1 MKGWGIIIIL
11 GLSSIGAG
19 GAILPQTAPGENSA
33 SGLTAAVAAMAEKD
47 KKPAKQYAT
56 MAEETIRFGQRPD
69 AVEKLNESS
78 KGKTDTQ
85 APWRHMVGDA
95 LAGVDEGERIDPGV
109 ADWPRLRD
117 ELKKLQPPPVQP
129 SQQKKDSKK
138 DSSEKDK
145 KNKEEKDK
153 KSGDGKEDPQEQQ
166 GGKGEKSERKSEGG
180 EGKDSQSPPSP
191 GEGGQGGEKG
201 ESQEGESKGKTEGEG
216 SGTDGK
222 GGDQKQQEAKGRGKD
237 PNQIKDYSSSKEQE
251 GTMRDR
257 AKEDELAPIQ
267 DKNAGFGSMGE
278 EKKEEGKKEAKKGV
292 GKGQNESKKSERESS
307 SGMRT
312 VGGGTGKK
320 KQEDS
325 GDAYTVEATARL
337 DQVRQSDSPAL
348 LQQRLQTK
356 DQRPSPSSIAKPW

>member
-1 MKGWGIIIIL
+1 MKGWSTIFIL
-11 GLSSIGAG
+11 GLGSIGAS
-19 GAILPQTAPGENSA
+19 GAILPQTNPGKNSA
-33 SGLTAAVAAMAEKD
+33 SGLTATVAAMAEKGN
-47 KKPAKQYAT
+47 KPAKDYAS

-78 KGKTDTQ
+78 KGTKDAQ
-85 APWRHMVGDA
+85 APWRNMVGDA
-95 LAGVDEGERIDPGV
+95 LTGVDEGERIDKNA
-109 ADWPRLRD
+109 ADWARLRD
-117 ELKKLQPPPVQP
+117 ELKKLQPPPPPQ

-145 KNKEEKDK
+145 KDKEKKDK
-153 KSGDGKEDPQEQQ
+153 KSGDGKGDPQEQQ
-166 GGKGEKSERKSEGG
+166 GGKGEKTEKKSEGG
-180 EGKDSQSPPSP
+180 ESKDSQGPPSP
-191 GEGGQGGEKG
+191 GEGGQGGEK
-201 ESQEGESKGKTEGEG
+201 EESKGDSQGKGSETE
-216 SGTDGK
+216 GK
-222 GGDQKQQEAKGRGKD
+222 GGDQKKQEAKEKGKD

-257 AKEDELAPIQ
+257 AKEDDLAPIQ
-267 DKNAGFGSMGE
+267 DKSAGFGNMGE
-278 EKKEEGKKEAKKGV
+278 EKKEEGKKEAKKGP
-292 GKGQNESKKSERESS
+292 GKGQDDSKKSEKEAA

-348 LQQRLQTK
+348 LQQRLQPK
-356 DQRPSPSSIAKPW
+356 DQRPSPSSTAKPW

>member
-1 MKGWGIIIIL
+1 MKGWSTIFIL
-11 GLSSIGAG
+11 GLGSIGAG
-19 GAILPQTAPGENSA
+19 GAILPPTTPGENSA
-33 SGLTAAVAAMAEKD
+33 SGLTAAVAAMAEKGN
-47 KKPAKQYAT
+47 KPAKDYAA

-78 KGKTDTQ
+78 KGTKDAQ
-85 APWRHMVGDA
+85 APWRNMVGDA
-95 LAGVDEGERIDPGV
+95 LAGVDEGERIDERA
-109 ADWPRLRD
+109 ADWARLRD
-117 ELKKLQPPPVQP
+117 ELKKLQPPPPPP

-145 KNKEEKDK
+145 KDKEKKDK
-153 KSGDGKEDPQEQQ
+153 KSGDGKGDPQEQQ
-166 GGKGEKSERKSEGG
+166 SGKGEKSEKKSEGG

-191 GEGGQGGEKG
+191 GEGGQGEEK
-201 ESQEGESKGKTEGEG
+201 GESKGKPEGEG
-216 SGTDGK
+216 SETDGK
-222 GGDQKQQEAKGRGKD
+222 GGNQKQQEAKGKGKD

-278 EKKEEGKKEAKKGV
+278 EKKEEGKKEAKKGTD
-292 GKGQNESKKSERESS
+292 KERDDSKKSEKEAA

-348 LQQRLQTK
+348 LQQRLQPK
-356 DQRPSPSSIAKPW
+356 DQRPSPSSTAKPW

>member
-1 MKGWGIIIIL
+1 MKGWSTIFIL
-11 GLSSIGAG
+11 GLGSIGAG
-19 GAILPQTAPGENSA
+19 GAILPPTTSGENSA
-33 SGLTAAVAAMAEKD
+33 SGLTAAVAAMAEKGN
-47 KKPAKQYAT
+47 KPAKDYAA

-78 KGKTDTQ
+78 KGTKDAQ
-85 APWRHMVGDA
+85 APWRNMVGDA
-95 LAGVDEGERIDPGV
+95 LAGVDEGERIDELA
-109 ADWPRLRD
+109 ADWARLRD
-117 ELKKLQPPPVQP
+117 ELKKLQPPPPPP

-145 KNKEEKDK
+145 KDKEKKDK
-153 KSGDGKEDPQEQQ
+153 KSGDGKGDTQEQQ
-166 GGKGEKSERKSEGG
+166 SGKGEKSEKKSEGG

-191 GEGGQGGEKG
+191 GEGGQGEEK
-201 ESQEGESKGKTEGEG
+201 GESKGKPQGEG
-216 SGTDGK
+216 SETDGK
-222 GGDQKQQEAKGRGKD
+222 GGDQKQQEAKGKGKD

-257 AKEDELAPIQ
+257 AKEEELAPIQ

-278 EKKEEGKKEAKKGV
+278 EKREEGKKEAKKGT
-292 GKGQNESKKSERESS
+292 GKGQDESKKSEKEAA

-348 LQQRLQTK
+348 LQQRLQPK
-356 DQRPSPSSIAKPW
+356 DQRPSPSSTAKPW